1 MYQAATQKKRYTA
14 GNTSTAAARLSAMTL
29 NFTASPSAA
38 EPAQPSLVRLEHF
51 IPDIIIE
58 LKYAS
63 RDNFIGAVVDGYQQ
77 ACALLSRPAA
87 EALANVAAEFRQ
99 QNLRLKIF
107 DAYRPQRAVDHFL
120 RWASSAEDLRTKDRF
135 YPALEKPQLFE
146 QGYLFSHSS
155 HSRGSTTDLTLVD
168 HSGQEL
174 DMGTIFDFFGPQSWP
189 ESADVSPHQRANRDL
204 LQSVMRRH
212 GFTGVREEWWHFTLA
227 DEPYPDQY
235 FDFLPWE

>member
-1 MYQAATQKKRYTA
+1 MPQPQN
-14 GNTSTAAARLSAMTL
+14 GNSSANHQPPLSAHEL
-29 NFTASPSAA
+29 RPSF
-38 EPAQPSLVRLEHF
+38 VRLDQH
-51 IPDIIIE
+51 IPDILID
-58 LKYAS
+58 LKYAGC
-63 RDNFIGAVVDGYQQ
+63 DNFIGAVVDGYQQ

-87 EALANVAAEFRQ
+87 EALANVAAELRQ

-120 RWASSAEDLRTKDRF
+120 RWASRAEDFRTKDRF
-135 YPALEKPQLFE
+135 YPSLEKPQLFE

-155 HSRGSTTDLTLVD
+155 HSRGSTADLTLVD
-168 HSGQEL
+168 SDGREL

-189 ESADVSPHQRANRDL
+189 ESADVSPVQRANRDL

-212 GFTGVREEWWHFTLA
+212 GFTGVREEWWHFTLG

-235 FDFLPWE
+235 FDFLPTAEYTEE